1 MPAQSSR
8 SRYTLLIPTFN
19 RSSHLGSLLG
29 YLAARRF
36 EYPIRV
42 LDSSEKEALSANRDS
57 IERSGLDILHQVFDS
72 ATDPY
77 AKFALGAESVDTPY
91 CSFCA
96 DDDIPFT
103 DSWPRLLDFLDADS
117 SFVAA
122 HGLYIN
128 VKPDDPFHISY
139 VVYDGPSIEGAD
151 GLQRLVKQMGRYQAV
166 FYAIYRTD
174 VLRVALQAA
183 QRMSTLLGQELL
195 ASALTMLRGN
205 VHRASELYLAR
216 NTKPSIATEG
226 WHPHQMLAKEPLAL
240 FRQYM
245 SYREV
250 LLEHLAADAGCRAAY
265 APEQMQGVVDLAHLE
280 YLAPMLSRPIMD
292 YLIERSMRSDTQPR
306 QIIEGLW
313 KTFVPP
319 DDRGA
324 AGWRQHLSEVR
335 ALLDSSRRP
344 GILKYRRRLA
354 ALYYAL
360 RFQEKKLAI
369 PLGSLLDRMT
379 INAPTRDGRYRQ
391 YVISRTLVS
400 QDFAQGKRINPAD
413 LRRMI
418 SHFGDYV

>member
-1 MPAQSSR
+1 MPAPSPHP
-8 SRYTLLIPTFN
+8 RYTLLIPTYN
-19 RSSHLGSLLG
+19 RSSHLRSLLG

-36 EYPIRV
+36 ESPIRV
-42 LDSSEKEALSANRDS
+42 LDSSERAALSANRES
-57 IERSGLDILHQVFDS
+57 VERSGLDIRHQIYDS
-72 ATDPY
+72 STDPY

-96 DDDIPFT
+96 DDDIPLT
-103 DSWPRLLDFLDADS
+103 DSWPQLLDFLDAHP

-139 VVYDGPSIEGAD
+139 VVYDGPSIEGGD
-151 GLQRLVKQMGRYQAV
+151 GLQRLVKQMGAYQAV
-166 FYAIYRTD
+166 FYAIYRAD
-174 VLRVALQAA
+174 VLRTALQAA
-183 QRMSTLLGQELL
+183 QSMGTLLAQELL
-195 ASALTMLRGN
+195 ASSLTMVRGN
-205 VHRASELYLAR
+205 VHRTPELYLAR

-226 WHPHQMLAKEPLAL
+226 WHPHQMLATEPAAL

-245 SYREV
+245 SYREI
-250 LLEHLAADAGCRAAY
+250 LLEHLAADACCQTTY
-265 APEQMQGVVDLAHLE
+265 APEQMQRTVDLTHLE

-292 YLIERSMRSDTQPR
+292 YLIEQSMRSGTPSR
-306 QIIEGLW
+306 RIIEGLW

-319 DDRGA
+319 DDHGA
-324 AGWRQHLSEVR
+324 IGWRQHLTEMR
-335 ALLDSSRRP
+335 ALLDSSRASKVIR
-344 GILKYRRRLA
+344 YRRRLA

-379 INAPTRDGRYRQ
+379 VNATTRDGRHRQ

-400 QDFAQGKRINPAD
+400 QDFAQGKRITPAD
-413 LRRMI
+413 LRSMI
-418 SHFGDYV
+418 GHFDDYV